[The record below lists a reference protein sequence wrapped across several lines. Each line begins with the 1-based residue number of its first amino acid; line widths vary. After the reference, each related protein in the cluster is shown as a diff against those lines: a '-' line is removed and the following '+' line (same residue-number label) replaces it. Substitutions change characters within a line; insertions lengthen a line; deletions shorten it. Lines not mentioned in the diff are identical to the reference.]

1 MTVDLAARQQVTVP
15 DVLAYLRS
23 HGMQIPDGTTAAQ
36 AGTLTVT
43 FRYLTG
49 IDAPST
55 VVLARTTT
63 PNTDAATGGAFG
75 LFYTA
80 VAKGGGARTSAL
92 VPGLA
97 QDDGVRSN
105 LAVVNTG
112 RIGAAD
118 HARGA
123 PLRRRHRRRRGLSA
137 HSEALRRRLGPVV
150 PRPRSRRGP

>member
-55 VVLARTTT
+55 VVLSARTTT

-97 QDDGVRSN
+97 QDDGVR
-105 LAVVNTG
+105 VE
-112 RIGAAD
+112 
-118 HARGA
+118 
-123 PLRRRHRRRRGLSA
+123 PRRREHRGGSSCRS
-137 HSEALRRRLGPVV
+137 
-150 PRPRSRRGP
+150 RSRRASTTPTPAPPRALRSP